1 VTKASKG
8 IRVGARERRAELSPQ
23 VEDMWA
29 RGIAANSIS
38 RTLKISEHFV
48 RDMLHAR
55 WPDKKV
61 RDRVYALGILRTPNV
76 EWSEPMLETLKSLV
90 RSNLYNQDEIAE
102 VLAKDYD
109 TEVNAGQV
117 HYQLSRLRSIGA
129 KGLKLHN
136 PWKG

>member
-8 IRVGARERRAELSPQ
+8 IRVGARERRAELAPQ

-29 RGIAANSIS
+29 RGIAANGIS
-38 RTLKISEHFV
+38 RALKISEHFA

-102 VLAKDYD
+102 VLSKDFD

-117 HYQLSRLRSIGA
+117 HYQLSRLRTMGSP
-129 KGLKLHN
+129 GLKLHN
-136 PWKG
+136 PWR